1 MARDTYGQSFFG
13 EVTNRLARL
22 LQLEGRVPVKLQEGV
37 TPVVLVGD
45 GTIPGMASYSGKRW
59 MAALSFAGTVHG
71 IAASATGPG
80 IIIESWHLRT
90 SNLATNVSYWWASPA
105 VVAGW
110 AAGLVAPTPAQVL
123 DSGTVDIPPL
133 SVFQGVAVGAAVQI
147 GTLLNYPATA
157 ADIRLDFP
165 FYLAPGCGIRIASSA
180 ASNISGWI
188 AGRIF

>member
-37 TPVVLVGD
+37 TPVVVVGD

-59 MAALSFAGTVHG
+59 MAGLTFASTVHG

-80 IIIESWHLRT
+80 IIVEQIVLRT
-90 SNLATNVSYWWASPA
+90 SNLGTNVSFWWASPA

-123 DSGTVDIPPL
+123 DSPSVDIPPL
-133 SVFQGVAVGAAVQI
+133 SIFQGVAAGAAVQVAA
-147 GTLLNYPATA
+147 LLNYPATA
-157 ADIRLDFP
+157 ADLRLDFP
-165 FYLAPGCGIRIASSA
+165 FYLAPGCGFRVASSA
-180 ASNISGWI
+180 ASNLSGFI